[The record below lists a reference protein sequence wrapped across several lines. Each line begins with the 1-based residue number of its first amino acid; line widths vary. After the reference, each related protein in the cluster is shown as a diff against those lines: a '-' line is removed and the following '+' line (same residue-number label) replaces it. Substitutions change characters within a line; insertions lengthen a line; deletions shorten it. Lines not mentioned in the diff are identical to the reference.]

1 MLAIT
6 CSVVAKAVSAS
17 CVASEDKAMEEPRG
31 EIVIYE
37 SADVGVRVEVRLE
50 EETIWLT
57 QQQMSDLFDRD
68 RTVIARHLRNIFST
82 GELVEESNVQKM
94 HIPNSDKPV
103 ALYSLDAILSVGY
116 RVNSRRGTEFRIWA
130 TGILRDHIINGYTI
144 NQRRLSEQAE
154 HYRELQKA
162 VQLIGDVLSQK
173 ELDGP
178 QAEGLLHVIT
188 DYAYALSVLDDYDH
202 QQLVIRDITRK
213 EPFVITYE
221 DAREAV
227 DVMAD
232 QMKHE
237 GKELGLFGIEKDESF
252 KSSLGA
258 IYQTFGGED
267 LYPSIEEK
275 AANLLYF
282 VVKNHSFS
290 DGNKR
295 IAAAVFLWFLDAN
308 GLLYTDDRRKRMGD
322 NALVALTLMIAES
335 KSRHKD
341 VIVKVI
347 VNLINKNNP

>member
-1 MLAIT
+1 
-6 CSVVAKAVSAS
+6 
-17 CVASEDKAMEEPRG
+17 MEKPRG

-37 SADVGVRVEVRLE
+37 SADVGVSVEVHLE
-50 EETIWLT
+50 EETVWMT
-57 QQQMSDLFDRD
+57 QQQMSDLFERD

-82 GELVEESNVQKM
+82 GELAEESNVQKM
-94 HIPNSDKPV
+94 HFPNSDKPV
-103 ALYSLDAILSVGY
+103 SLYSLDAILSVGY

-130 TGILRDHIINGYTI
+130 TGILRDHILKGYTV

-154 HYRELQKA
+154 HYRELQEA
-162 VQLIGDVLSQK
+162 VRLIGEVLSQK
-173 ELDGP
+173 ELNGP

-188 DYAYALSVLDDYDH
+188 DYAYALAVLDDYDH
-202 QQLVIRDITRK
+202 QRLAIRNITRGK
-213 EPFVITYE
+213 PFEITYE
-221 DAREAV
+221 AARKAV

-232 QMKHE
+232 RTRQE

-267 LYPSIEEK
+267 LYPSVEEK

-282 VVKNHSFS
+282 IVKNHSFS

-295 IAAAVFLWFLDAN
+295 IAAAIFLWFLDAS
-308 GLLYTDDRRKRMGD
+308 GLLYASDGSKRIGD

-335 KSRHKD
+335 KSEHKD
-341 VIVKVI
+341 IIVKVI
-347 VNLINKNNP
+347 VNLINKDNP